1 MSELLRLSEVRT
13 KLGVCKDTILKW
25 IRQGTLPS
33 AVKLNGRHYFVAA
46 DIEIW
51 LNNNGKTITKWQKK
65 EQADVEQADVEQAA
79 VEQVAV
85 EQAAVEQAA
94 VEQVAVE
101 HVEQAAV
108 EQVAVEQV
116 AVEQAAVEA
125 VTEDFFCPNNSQG
138 GSND

>member
-46 DIEIW
+46 DIELW
-51 LNNNGKTITKWQKK
+51 LKDNGKTIKKWKK
-65 EQADVEQADVEQAA
+65 K
-79 VEQVAV
+79 
-85 EQAAVEQAA
+85 
-94 VEQVAVE
+94 
-101 HVEQAAV
+101 

-116 AVEQAAVEA
+116 AVEQAAVEQVAVEQVA